1 MAGGIGAALGGG
13 DPLLGLAG
21 ATALHVGT
29 WATILQPRLSP
40 PGNVITVQGQR
51 NSAHGAQCPRLC
63 RGAVAGVL
71 WVLCWVHQEDSEPW
85 QSHPH
90 ALSL

>member
-63 RGAVAGVL
+63 RGAVARVL